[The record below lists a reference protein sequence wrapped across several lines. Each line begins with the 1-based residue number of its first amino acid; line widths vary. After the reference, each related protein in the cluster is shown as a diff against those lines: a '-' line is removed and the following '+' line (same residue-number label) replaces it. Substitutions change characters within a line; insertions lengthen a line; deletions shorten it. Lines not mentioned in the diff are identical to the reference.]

1 MPVLPWAIV
10 QNELRESRRAFW
22 PLRQDVLCDCLSR
35 SGSII
40 CVFWYHSPVCGR
52 QMVGHFDSCFVL
64 DERVTALDTPEQP
77 VGLIDVPCDA
87 DVRKLLRTRASSVD
101 WQRFSAP
108 IQRSTLANL
117 ADQLLR
123 EERLPAGF
131 RSWLM
136 VILASNY
143 WREAVTSVPFQR
155 RLLLLPD
162 FSDPAVV
169 ADDLNRR
176 SSEFERLRPMAERLG
191 YQIAYTNHLSCISQS
206 IRAGEIDAV
215 LGVSDLRGLEK
226 AVDQVLA
233 WGIPCMAEPLLEDS
247 HDSVDQE
254 SVERM
259 IHLPFTP
266 NGTEAPGGYHRV
278 MQAARELFRIEN
290 LTNLMPQE
298 TPTFFHAG
306 IGAPADVA
314 PKSLT
319 NGQLRTP
326 PNSFDPLTGTATIAY
341 DFLSRGGKYFRPFI
355 TLATYNAL
363 TQNRGNGKRCSAESD
378 AWSAGVKRTAMAIE
392 VFHKASLIHDDIEDD
407 DDFRYGEPSVHKR
420 YGTATAINVGDYLVG
435 LGYRMVSGC
444 KQELGGETV
453 ADLLDCLACAH
464 QRLSEGQGAE
474 LLWLDA
480 PNKSLTPAE
489 ALKVYALK
497 TAPAFEVAFYSGL
510 RLAGPVHEEV
520 ELVRAFSEHLGVAF
534 QILND
539 LKDWCEDQT
548 NKGAPGGDILHGR
561 PTLLWALALQAANP
575 EQRTELL
582 SLVERTPNDP
592 APARL
597 EQVRRLYE
605 RLGVFHEASDT
616 VRRLEEA
623 AWLMIARLQP
633 AALRNLFGYLM
644 RVVLHRPQG
653 LDRVL
658 QNSGEN
664 A

>member
-1 MPVLPWAIV
+1 M
-10 QNELRESRRAFW
+10 
-22 PLRQDVLCDCLSR
+22 
-35 SGSII
+35 
-40 CVFWYHSPVCGR
+40 
-52 QMVGHFDSCFVL
+52 
-64 DERVTALDTPEQP
+64 DTPEQP
-77 VGLIDVPCDA
+77 VGLIDVPCDT
-87 DVRKLLRTRASSVD
+87 DVRKLLRNRACNVD
-101 WQRFSAP
+101 WRRFSAP

-155 RLLLLPD
+155 RLLLLPA
-162 FSDPAVV
+162 FSDPAVG
-169 ADDLNRR
+169 ADEQSPR
-176 SSEFERLRPMAERLG
+176 SSEFDRLRPMAERLG
-191 YQIAYTNHLSCISQS
+191 YQIAYTDHLSCISQS
-206 IRAGEIDAV
+206 IRTGEIDAV
-215 LGVSDLRGLEK
+215 LGVSELRGLEK

-247 HDSVDQE
+247 YDSVDQE
-254 SVERM
+254 SVDRM
-259 IHLPFTP
+259 IHLPFIP
-266 NGTEAPGGYHRV
+266 NGTEPPGGYHRV
-278 MQAARELFRIEN
+278 MQAARELFRSEN
-290 LTNLMPQE
+290 LTDLMPQE
-298 TPTFFHAG
+298 TPTFFHTG
-306 IGAPADVA
+306 IGTPTDAAEKSPAIV
-314 PKSLT
+314 
-319 NGQLRTP
+319 QQRMP
-326 PNSFDPLTGTATIAY
+326 PNSIDPLTGTATIAY

-363 TQNRGNGKRCSAESD
+363 TRNRTNGKRCSAGSD
-378 AWSAGVKRTAMAIE
+378 EWSAGVKRTAMAIE
-392 VFHKASLIHDDIEDD
+392 VFHKASLIHDDIEDN
-407 DDFRYGEPSVHKR
+407 DDFRYGEPSVHIR
-420 YGTATAINVGDYLVG
+420 YGTPTAINVGDYLVG

-444 KQELGGETV
+444 KGELGGETV
-453 ADLLDCLACAH
+453 ADLLDCLASAH

-480 PNKSLTPAE
+480 PDKSLTPAE

-510 RLAGPVHEEV
+510 RLAGPVHEEI

-539 LKDWCEDQT
+539 LKDWCEDNT

-561 PTLLWALALQAANP
+561 PTLLWALALRAANA

-582 SLVERTPNDP
+582 GLAERTPCD
-592 APARL
+592 AALSRV

-605 RLGVFHEASDT
+605 RLGVFQEAADT

-623 AWLMIARLQP
+623 AWLIVARLQP
-633 AALRNLFGYLM
+633 EALRNLFGYLM
-644 RVVLHRPQG
+644 RVVLHRPLG
-653 LDRVL
+653 LERVL
-658 QNSGEN
+658 QNSDEN
-664 A
+664 T